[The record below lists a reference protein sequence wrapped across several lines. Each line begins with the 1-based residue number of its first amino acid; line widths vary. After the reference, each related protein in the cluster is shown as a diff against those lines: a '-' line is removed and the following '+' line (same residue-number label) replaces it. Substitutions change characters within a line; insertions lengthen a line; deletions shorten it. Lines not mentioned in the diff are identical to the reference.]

1 MQSRTS
7 TYNYGSVQ
15 QPHLEQP
22 SRKCCKIKYRV
33 RYFYSKGAILV
44 LFWTTLVS
52 TAIVEFDYSFLI
64 SSHNIAAYF
73 QTAFAGIAIYI
84 CFPLVGWLADAKFG
98 NFKTFKF
105 GAIVIFLATLGGIG
119 AVIINE
125 YCDVSNSITEVYN
138 TVYSSVGAAGVIS
151 CFLTS
156 LQLGLDQMP
165 DASSS
170 NNTSFIAWF
179 VFSVCA
185 GVWLSK
191 ALPSVILGCDSYNE
205 LALAVRI
212 GLSFFPCICL
222 TVACCSMF
230 ILAPRYLVIEP
241 NSPKALKTIYQVL
254 KFAAKHKA
262 PLNRSAFTY
271 WEEDIPSRLDLG
283 KSRYGGPFTTEQVE
297 DVKTLFKLLT
307 LLIPISVVV
316 FGLAI
321 TSAIDFIIFG
331 YTEFCFDSDR
341 LLSTFTANSWLI
353 PIFVTI
359 LYELMLFPFVRNKLP
374 STLKRI
380 GIAAFLIFVIES
392 LHLTE
397 AGVNLSI
404 IQTAN
409 QTESLLTLQQVEQ
422 WVNLVL
428 GFSKATVSLFLLN
441 GILEFVCAQS
451 PYNMR
456 GLLTGCTFFLTLF
469 STSSGN
475 FVFDT
480 DSIISMSVTTRSA
493 LSTGIELVGLILF
506 CVLARWYKMR
516 VRDENYSPHR
526 VIEEVYDRYL
536 SRVQ

>member
-1 MQSRTS
+1 M
-7 TYNYGSVQ
+7 
-15 QPHLEQP
+15 
-22 SRKCCKIKYRV
+22 
-33 RYFYSKGAILV
+33 RYFYSKGAFLV
-44 LFWTTLVS
+44 LFWATLAS
-52 TAIVEFDYSFLI
+52 TAIVEFGYHFWITLPLI
-64 SSHNIAAYF
+64 ATYF
-73 QTAFAGIAIYI
+73 RMAFATIVIFI
-84 CFPLVGWLADAKFG
+84 CFPLVGWLADARFG
-98 NFKTFKF
+98 NFKTFKI
-105 GAIVIFLATLGGIG
+105 GAIVLFLATLGGIG

-125 YCDVSNSITEVYN
+125 YCNVSNSITDVYK
-138 TVYSSVGAAGVIS
+138 TVYSSVGAGGVIS
-151 CFLTS
+151 CFLTA

-170 NNTSFIAWF
+170 NITSFIAWF

-185 GVWLSK
+185 GAWLSK
-191 ALPSVILGCDSYNE
+191 ALPSVILGCDSYSE
-205 LALAVRI
+205 LAPAVRI
-212 GLSFFPCICL
+212 GLSFFPCICM
-222 TVACCSMF
+222 TVACSSMF

-307 LLIPISVVV
+307 LLIPISIVL

-321 TSAIDFIIFG
+321 TSAINLNIFG
-331 YTEFCFDSDR
+331 HTEFCFDRDR
-341 LLSTFTANSWLI
+341 LLSTFTTNSLFI
-353 PIFVTI
+353 PIFVTV

-397 AGVNLSI
+397 AGVTSSI
-404 IQTAN
+404 IQTTN
-409 QTESLLTLQQVEQ
+409 QTESLLTLQQVEK

-428 GFSKATVSLFLLN
+428 GFSKATVRLFLLN

-456 GLLTGCTFFLTLF
+456 GLLTGCTFFVILF
-469 STSSGN
+469 SISSGN
-475 FVFDT
+475 FL
-480 DSIISMSVTTRSA
+480 SAIINTSVITRSA
-493 LSTGIELVGLILF
+493 LSTGIELVGFILF

-516 VRDENYSPHR
+516 VRDEDYSPHR
-526 VIEEVYDRYL
+526 VIEEVYDQYL
-536 SRVQ
+536 SQVQ

>member
-1 MQSRTS
+1 MQGRTS

-15 QPHLEQP
+15 HPHLEQP
-22 SRKCCKIKYRV
+22 SRNCCKIKYRV
-33 RYFYSKGAILV
+33 RYFYPKGAFLV

-52 TAIVEFDYSFLI
+52 TAIVEFDYPFLI
-64 SSHNIAAYF
+64 TSHNIATYF
-73 QTAFAGIAIYI
+73 CMVFAGVVIFI

-98 NFKTFKF
+98 NFKTFKI
-105 GAIVIFLATLGGIG
+105 GAIVLFLATLGGIG
-119 AVIINE
+119 AIIINQ
-125 YCDVSNSITEVYN
+125 YCNVSNSITEVYT
-138 TVYSSVGAAGVIS
+138 TVYSSVGAAGVIA
-151 CFLTS
+151 CLLTA

-170 NNTSFIAWF
+170 NITSFIAWF

-191 ALPSVILGCDSYNE
+191 ALPSVILGCDNHNK

-212 GLSFFPCICL
+212 GLSFIPCICL
-222 TVACCSMF
+222 SVASSSMF

-241 NSPKALKTIYQVL
+241 NSPNALKTIFQVL

-283 KSRYGGPFTTEQVE
+283 KSKYGGPFTTEQVE
-297 DVKTLFKLLT
+297 DVKTLLKLLT
-307 LLIPISVVV
+307 LLIPISVVSLG
-316 FGLAI
+316 FAI
-321 TSAIDFIIFG
+321 TSAIDLIIFG
-331 YTEFCFDSDR
+331 HTEFCFDRDR
-341 LLSTFTANSWLI
+341 LLSTFTTNSLFI
-353 PIFVTI
+353 PIFVTV
-359 LYELMLFPFVRNKLP
+359 LYELMLFPLVKNKLP

-397 AGVNLSI
+397 AGVSLSI
-404 IQTAN
+404 IQTTN
-409 QTESLLTLQQVEQ
+409 QTETLLTLQQVEK

-428 GFSKATVSLFLLN
+428 GFSKATVILFLLN

-456 GLLTGCTFFLTLF
+456 GLLTGCTFFVILF
-469 STSSGN
+469 SVSSGN
-475 FVFDT
+475 FLIDT
-480 DSIISMSVTTRSA
+480 DSIISTYECYYA
-493 LSTGIELVGLILF
+493 
-506 CVLARWYKMR
+506 
-516 VRDENYSPHR
+516 
-526 VIEEVYDRYL
+526 
-536 SRVQ
+536 